1 MTGFRDRLAE
11 LYAEGIGWPCLGLG
25 ELFLSDD
32 PHERRQVA
40 PLCLTCRVLIECRLE
55 AGAHDERFG
64 VWAGAD
70 RTPKPN
76 RPAQRRT
83 AA

>member
-1 MTGFRDRLAE
+1 MTATTMSERLAE

-40 PLCLTCRVLIECRLE
+40 PLCLTCPVLIECRSE
-55 AGAHDERFG
+55 AGANDERFG
-64 VWAGAD
+64 VWAGVD
-70 RTPKPN
+70 RTPN
-76 RPAQRRT
+76 RPQRR